1 MCAVLLA
8 PGGAVSE
15 NGRLGQGAGGAPRGA
30 TAAGGASVAYAL
42 QIPRVTVA
50 LGPGLGRYGQGRE
63 YLLLIDRDAGEADPG
78 SYTKCMY
85 RFFQSWYPR
94 YHTASVALVADLP
107 ETFLAV
113 DDDYTKTFEWV
124 FAHHPELTKQLLG
137 THTATHDPKT
147 SRREAGVNLKCLSN
161 PERMA

>member
-1 MCAVLLA
+1 M
-8 PGGAVSE
+8 
-15 NGRLGQGAGGAPRGA
+15 
-30 TAAGGASVAYAL
+30 
-42 QIPRVTVA
+42 
-50 LGPGLGRYGQGRE
+50 
-63 YLLLIDRDAGEADPG
+63 LIDRDAGEADPG

-85 RFFQSWYPR
+85 RFFQSLYPR
-94 YHTASVALVADLP
+94 HHTASVVLVADLP

-137 THTATHDPKT
+137 THTATHNLHGEERIYLAQKQT
-147 SRREAGVNLKCLSN
+147 RREAGVNLKCLSN